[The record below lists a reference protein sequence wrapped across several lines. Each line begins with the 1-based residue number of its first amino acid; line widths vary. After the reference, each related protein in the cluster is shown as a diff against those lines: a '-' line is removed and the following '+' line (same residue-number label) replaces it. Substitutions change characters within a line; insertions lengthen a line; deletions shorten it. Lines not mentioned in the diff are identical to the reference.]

1 MNDMSHTKQGQAD
14 AEPVGLVLSR
24 EDLAVCRA
32 LIKDGS
38 KSFYTASLLLPE
50 RVRAPSY
57 AIYAFCRISDD
68 AVDAPDAKAN
78 AVTELRARLDAAYQG
93 TPRDDAVDRA
103 FAGVVRRYDIP
114 RALPEALL
122 EGLEWDMQGRRYHT
136 MSELYDYAA
145 RVAGAV
151 GAMMSVLMG
160 TRCPDTLARACDLGV
175 AMQLT
180 NIARDVGEDARNGRI
195 YLPLDWLDEAGV
207 DPEAWLAN
215 PELTPEI
222 QALTAR
228 LLDDADHLYDRAVSG
243 ISRLP
248 SACRPA
254 IHAAR
259 LIYRE
264 IGKVVARN
272 GYDSLSSRAV
282 VSGSRK
288 GQLVAAALGAM
299 FVPSGPHSDP
309 PLDETAFLV
318 DAVPLDARS
327 AGIGEGVHADW
338 WEIDER
344 AGRIVAMFGQ
354 LEARDKQGFRDNS

>member
-1 MNDMSHTKQGQAD
+1 MSKSGQNGTNEQD
-14 AEPVGLVLSR
+14 GIVLSR
-24 EDLAVCRA
+24 SDLAVCRA

-57 AIYAFCRISDD
+57 AIYAFCRVSDD

-78 AVTELRARLDAAYQG
+78 AVSDLRARLDDAYDG
-93 TPRDDAVDRA
+93 IPRNDAVDRA
-103 FAGVVRRYDIP
+103 FAGVVRRYNIP

-122 EGLEWDMQGRRYHT
+122 EGLEWDMQGRRYQT
-136 MSELYDYAA
+136 LSELYDYAA

-160 TRCPDTLARACDLGV
+160 ARSPDTLARACDLGV

-195 YLPLDWLDEAGV
+195 YLPLDWLAQENI
-207 DPEAWLAN
+207 DPEAWLED
-215 PELTPEI
+215 PVLTPEI
-222 QALTAR
+222 QRLTAR
-228 LLDDADHLYDRAVSG
+228 LLDDADHLYDRSVSG
-243 ISRLP
+243 IARLP

-272 GYDSLSSRAV
+272 DYDSLSSRAV
-282 VSGSRK
+282 VSASRK
-288 GQLVAAALGAM
+288 GQLLAAALGAM
-299 FVPSGPHSDP
+299 FVPSGPHADP
-309 PLDETAFLV
+309 PLDETAFLI
-318 DAVPLDARS
+318 DAVPPESRS
-327 AGIGEGVHADW
+327 AGLGEGVHADW

-344 AGRIVAMFGQ
+344 AGRIVAMFGE
-354 LEARDKQGFRDNS
+354 LEAREKRGFRDLS